1 MAKYYDLVGSVYDK
15 NAKVNKYKDEEIIK
29 IPGVTFKSLEDIDK
43 FTAGLTGSLELKNK
57 IDKKYQDKTT
67 FSIRVTKDN
76 ENFYYNSIIYNNPNL
91 IQIANSLKS
100 KTSYITGSPRTIKMY
115 FGNNDL
121 FVNAWND
128 VKSKILNSRTK
139 VEDKEWLY
147 GVFGENSRYTTLINR
162 YINGDVFDNET
173 ESLLTDLKN
182 AFREYEIFRKYLT
195 NKDKKKIISN
205 VNVSSSNIPIKTSL
219 GVIEEK
225 LGSDD
230 ISYTTLDDEEDV
242 YDPDEYLFLSPFELE
257 QMTGGPGNIFH
268 GQNPK
273 YSTGTGR
280 KH

>member
-91 IQIANSLKS
+91 IQIASSLKS

-219 GVIEEK
+219 GVIEDK
-225 LGSDD
+225 LGSD
-230 ISYTTLDDEEDV
+230 IGYVSLDDK
-242 YDPDEYLFLSPFELE
+242 YDPDDFAF
-257 QMTGGPGNIFH
+257 MTDKEREEAYGPGNIDIEEH
-268 GQNPK
+268 
-273 YSTGTGR
+273 R
-280 KH
+280 RRR

>member
-91 IQIANSLKS
+91 IQIASSLKS

-162 YINGDVFDNET
+162 YINGDVFDSET
-173 ESLLTDLKN
+173 FMKRPN
-182 AFREYEIFRKYLT
+182 QKYAPM
-195 NKDKKKIISN
+195 IIYFPRN
-205 VNVSSSNIPIKTSL
+205 N
-219 GVIEEK
+219 
-225 LGSDD
+225 
-230 ISYTTLDDEEDV
+230 EEDM
-242 YDPDEYLFLSPFELE
+242 YNNLSSTWALKLEENKFIFKFCIPTENLFTYFEIDFNATSE
-257 QMTGGPGNIFH
+257 
-268 GQNPK
+268 
-273 YSTGTGR
+273 
-280 KH
+280 